1 MTRLLL
7 FCAGGCFLSLGLL
20 IPAIPAHVT
29 GVLGQGPAAVGGC
42 LAVTAV
48 CAVLA
53 RPLAGRLADRRSRR
67 FAAATGAAL
76 LALTSGAVPWTD
88 GMPSFLACRAV
99 AGVGEALT
107 YVGLAAA
114 ASDHDRPGAALNGFS
129 VAVNAGLLAGAPIAA
144 AVAALAGP
152 RAVWAASAAVAA
164 LAFAACLFLTG
175 DRDGRDGAVA
185 GGRDGRGGAAVGERD
200 GRGGAAVGERDG
212 RGGAAVGE
220 RDGRGGAAA
229 GERDGRDG
237 AVAGERRRSGA
248 GVHRAGLVPGLAYWA
263 SVWGYTAFSA
273 FLPLH
278 LAALGGGSGPHF
290 LVYGCVLLAVR
301 VGGHRA
307 LARAPARGTA
317 TAALLLTAAGLI
329 MFVAWPTVEGALCAT
344 AVLAAGQ
351 ALGLPAFL
359 TMAVTGVPAGQRGSA
374 VATTTAFFDL
384 GFLSAALAL
393 GAVAQSHGLSQGFA
407 VAACVAGLAPLL
419 LSLHPGTPQ
428 RRTS

>member
-1 MTRLLL
+1 MTRLPLL
-7 FCAGGCFLSLGLL
+7 CAGGCFLSLGLL
-20 IPAIPAHVT
+20 IPAIPVHVT
-29 GVLGQGPAAVGGC
+29 GVLGQGPASVGAC

-67 FAAATGAAL
+67 FAAAAGAAL
-76 LALTSGAVPWTD
+76 LALTSGAVPWT
-88 GMPSFLACRAV
+88 GSMPSFLACRAV
-99 AGVGEALT
+99 AGVGEALM

-114 ASDHDRPGAALNGFS
+114 ASDHDRPGPALNGFS
-129 VAVNAGLLAGAPIAA
+129 VAVNAGLLAGAPMAA

-152 RAVWAASAAVAA
+152 PAVWAVSAAVAA
-164 LAFAACLFLTG
+164 VAFAACLFLPDT
-175 DRDGRDGAVA
+175 RDGRDGTA
-185 GGRDGRGGAAVGERD
+185 G
-200 GRGGAAVGERDG
+200 
-212 RGGAAVGE
+212 
-220 RDGRGGAAA
+220 A
-229 GERDGRDG
+229 GERH
-237 AVAGERRRSGA
+237 RSGA

-307 LARAPARGTA
+307 LARIPARGTA
-317 TAALLLTAAGLI
+317 TAALLLTAAGLV
-329 MFVAWPTVEGALCAT
+329 MFVAWPTVAGALCAT

-359 TMAVTGVPAGQRGSA
+359 TMAVTGVLSGQRGSA

-393 GAVAQSHGLSQGFA
+393 GAVAQSHGLALGFA

-419 LSLHPGTPQ
+419 LSLHPEASR

>member
-88 GMPSFLACRAV
+88 GVPSFLACRAV

-152 RAVWAASAAVAA
+152 RAVWAASAAVAG

-175 DRDGRDGAVA
+175 ARDGRDGAAA
-185 GGRDGRGGAAVGERD
+185 GGRDGRDGAA
-200 GRGGAAVGERDG
+200 
-212 RGGAAVGE
+212 
-220 RDGRGGAAA
+220 
-229 GERDGRDG
+229 
-237 AVAGERRRSGA
+237 AGERRRSGA

-317 TAALLLTAAGLI
+317 TAALLLTAAGLV
-329 MFVAWPTVEGALCAT
+329 MFVAWPTVGGALCAT

-359 TMAVTGVPAGQRGSA
+359 TMAVTGVPARQRGSA

>member
-20 IPAIPAHVT
+20 IPAIPVHVT
-29 GVLGQGPAAVGGC
+29 GVLGQGPALVGAC

-53 RPLAGRLADRRSRR
+53 RPLAGRLADRRGRR
-67 FAAATGAAL
+67 FAAAAGAAL
-76 LALTSGAVPWTD
+76 LALTSGAVPWT
-88 GMPSFLACRAV
+88 GSVPSFLACRAV
-99 AGVGEALT
+99 AGVGEALM

-114 ASDHDRPGAALNGFS
+114 ASDHDRPGPALNGFS

-175 DRDGRDGAVA
+175 ARDA
-185 GGRDGRGGAAVGERD
+185 GD
-200 GRGGAAVGERDG
+200 
-212 RGGAAVGE
+212 
-220 RDGRGGAAA
+220 GAAA
-229 GERDGRDG
+229 GEH
-237 AVAGERRRSGA
+237 RRSGT
-248 GVHRAGLVPGLAYWA
+248 GIHRAGLVPGLAYWA

-307 LARAPARGTA
+307 LARIPAGRTA
-317 TAALLLTAAGLI
+317 TAALLLTAAGLV
-329 MFVAWPTVEGALCAT
+329 MFVAWPTIAGALWAT

-393 GAVAQSHGLSQGFA
+393 GAVAQSHGLAQGFA
-407 VAACVAGLAPLL
+407 LAACVAGLAPLL
-419 LSLHPGTPQ
+419 LSLHPTRGERHDHPV
-428 RRTS
+428 R

>member
-7 FCAGGCFLSLGLL
+7 FCTSGCFLSLGLL
-20 IPAIPAHVT
+20 IPAIPVHVT
-29 GVLGQGPAAVGGC
+29 GVLGQGPAWVGAC

-67 FAAATGAAL
+67 FAAAAGAAL
-76 LALTSGAVPWTD
+76 LALTSGAVPWT
-88 GMPSFLACRAV
+88 GSVPSFLACRAV
-99 AGVGEALT
+99 AGVGEALM

-114 ASDHDRPGAALNGFS
+114 ASDHDRPGPALNGFS

-164 LAFAACLFLTG
+164 IAFAACLFLTG
-175 DRDGRDGAVA
+175 ARDGGD
-185 GGRDGRGGAAVGERD
+185 
-200 GRGGAAVGERDG
+200 
-212 RGGAAVGE
+212 
-220 RDGRGGAAA
+220 GAAA
-229 GERDGRDG
+229 GEH
-237 AVAGERRRSGA
+237 RRSGT
-248 GVHRAGLVPGLAYWA
+248 GIHRAGLVPGLAYWA

-307 LARAPARGTA
+307 LARLPAGRTA
-317 TAALLLTAAGLI
+317 TAALLLTAAGLV
-329 MFVAWPTVEGALCAT
+329 MFVAWPTVTGALWAT

-359 TMAVTGVPAGQRGSA
+359 TMAVAGVPAGQRGSA

-393 GAVAQSHGLSQGFA
+393 GAVAQSHGLAQGFA

-419 LSLHPGTPQ
+419 LSLSSHP

>member
-7 FCAGGCFLSLGLL
+7 FCTSGCFLSLGLL
-20 IPAIPAHVT
+20 IPAIPVHVT
-29 GVLGQGPAAVGGC
+29 GVLGQGPAWVGAC

-67 FAAATGAAL
+67 FAAAAGAAL
-76 LALTSGAVPWTD
+76 LALTSGAVPWM
-88 GMPSFLACRAV
+88 GSVPSFLACRAV
-99 AGVGEALT
+99 AGVGEALM

-114 ASDHDRPGAALNGFS
+114 ASDHDRPGPALNGFS

-164 LAFAACLFLTG
+164 IAFAACLFLTG
-175 DRDGRDGAVA
+175 ARDGGD
-185 GGRDGRGGAAVGERD
+185 
-200 GRGGAAVGERDG
+200 
-212 RGGAAVGE
+212 
-220 RDGRGGAAA
+220 GAAA
-229 GERDGRDG
+229 GEH
-237 AVAGERRRSGA
+237 RRSGT
-248 GVHRAGLVPGLAYWA
+248 GIHRAGLVPGLAYWA

-307 LARAPARGTA
+307 LARLPAGRTA
-317 TAALLLTAAGLI
+317 TAALLLTAAGLV
-329 MFVAWPTVEGALCAT
+329 MFVVWPTVTGALWAT

-359 TMAVTGVPAGQRGSA
+359 TMAVAGVPAGQRGSA

-393 GAVAQSHGLSQGFA
+393 GAVAESHGLAQGFA

-419 LSLHPGTPQ
+419 LSLSSHP